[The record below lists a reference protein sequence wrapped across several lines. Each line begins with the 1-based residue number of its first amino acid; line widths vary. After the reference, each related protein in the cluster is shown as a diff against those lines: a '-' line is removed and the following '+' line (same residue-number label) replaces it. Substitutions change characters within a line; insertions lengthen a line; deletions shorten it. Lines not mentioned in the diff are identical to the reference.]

1 MKTVSFSRLLAAG
14 FLTTSLLLVGC
25 SSNSTSNKTTT
36 DGKCDDEQKVSVT
49 DHIISQITAFEQKNW
64 DAAYSYASNS
74 FQKSINISD
83 FQAIIMNQYPFLVNN
98 SGYTFGNCTT
108 NADGT
113 FQNITITSKSQTY
126 ELIYNLILEDGE
138 LGIFA
143 ARLLSAVENVAI

>member
-74 FQKSINISD
+74 FQKNINISD

>member
-25 SSNSTSNKTTT
+25 ASSPISNQATTN
-36 DGKCDDEQKVSVT
+36 GKCAVEQKISVT
-49 DHIISQITAFEQKNW
+49 DHISSQISAFEQKNW

-74 FQKSINISD
+74 FQKNINLDD
-83 FQAIIMNQYPFLVNN
+83 FQAIILNQYPFLINN
-98 SGYTFGNCTT
+98 SGYTFGDCTS

-138 LGIFA
+138 LGILA
-143 ARLLSAVENVAI
+143 ARVLSASENVAI

>member
-25 SSNSTSNKTTT
+25 SSSSTSNKATTNS
-36 DGKCDDEQKVSVT
+36 KCDDEQKISVT
-49 DHIISQITAFEQKNW
+49 DHISSQITAFEQKNW

-74 FQKSINISD
+74 FQKNINIGD

-143 ARLLSAVENVAI
+143 ARVLSAVENVAI